1 MTVVI
6 STPQL
11 DALLA
16 PASQRKRQEEYAM
29 RVALVMRKY
38 VPRDENTLRASEPMN
53 SRYAD
58 GLLIWSTPYAATQ
71 YSVPMAH
78 STAGT
83 CDHWDEA
90 CARNDT
96 PALVKYAESLF
107 GGE

>member
-1 MTVVI
+1 MTVII
-6 STPQL
+6 STTQL
-11 DALLA
+11 DAMIA
-16 PASQRKRQEEYAM
+16 PAARRKRQEEYAM
-29 RVALVMRKY
+29 RAALVMRKY
-38 VPRDENTLRASEPMN
+38 VPKDENTLRASEPMN

-58 GLLIWSTPYAATQ
+58 GLLIWATPYAARQ

-90 CARNDT
+90 CARNDM